1 MVQCTVLLHHKSMFF
16 NVFFFRKRTPTAIWI
31 CPQITNSYT
40 ALLHM
45 FYPFNHTYLISQ
57 YKLGLLFIHQIK
69 TYLKGKDLAQLYVP
83 EVVKAT
89 NSSMKAVKL
98 RPSTLEA
105 CITLIIW
112 GILTVKSKFVDDT
125 ILVQHSVLACIFLN
139 FTIMHHLARLLGRTD
154 ICIDMFCS
162 VGGGLPAEACV
173 KALHAAVEN
182 QLSMC
187 DLNRFSHNA
196 HSSRSQEWL
205 YTCTISSS
213 CAILCVLIVWQN
225 FSKNRLLLL
234 I

>member
-1 MVQCTVLLHHKSMFF
+1 MFF
-16 NVFFFRKRTPTAIWI
+16 FWKREHPL
-31 CPQITNSYT
+31 QSGFVHRSQNSYT
-40 ALLHM
+40 ALLCM
-45 FYPFNHTYLISQ
+45 FSPFNHTSLISQ

-125 ILVQHSVLACIFLN
+125 ILVQHNVLDCIF
-139 FTIMHHLARLLGRTD
+139 FISPSCTIWQGCWEELIYAQV
-154 ICIDMFCS
+154 CFV
-162 VGGGLPAEACV
+162 VGGGGLAAEACV
-173 KALHAAVEN
+173 KALHAAVKN
-182 QLSMC
+182 QLSIC
-187 DLNRFSHNA
+187 DLNRFSRNS

-213 CAILCVLIVWQN
+213 CAILYVLIVWQN

>member
-1 MVQCTVLLHHKSMFF
+1 MSIHSRCKWFNVLFCCTINQCFLMFF
-16 NVFFFRKRTPTAIWI
+16 FFGKRTPTAIWI

-45 FYPFNHTYLISQ
+45 FYPFNHTSLISQ

-125 ILVQHSVLACIFLN
+125 ILVQHNLLACIFLN

-162 VGGGLPAEACV
+162 VGGGASCRSLRQSITC
-173 KALHAAVEN
+173 
-182 QLSMC
+182 
-187 DLNRFSHNA
+187 
-196 HSSRSQEWL
+196 SS
-205 YTCTISSS
+205 
-213 CAILCVLIVWQN
+213 
-225 FSKNRLLLL
+225 
-234 I
+234 